1 MFKFTVLLIL
11 LSVAS
16 VSYSQ
21 YNVHNFRVGL
31 YGAYTT
37 SASIFLNPN
46 SADIVL
52 RNESFDIE
60 DIFNPGIDVRYKVGE
75 SFIIGF
81 NIEFIKSTAVSP
93 NLNAFVGTSI
103 VSLDVE
109 DGFKLIPVELSAYY
123 LLPFSTQDFKFLMGG
138 GLAYYDGEFLRKLGD
153 ASVTNVEK
161 QGAFGIHVSVSMD
174 YMIRNN
180 VAVSFGMKFRDP
192 HLTVKSKYT
201 EQEVKYNGYDV
212 KLPQEPFDTK
222 IEMENITF
230 VLGIALQI

>member
-1 MFKFTVLLIL
+1 MFKFTVFLIL
-11 LSVAS
+11 LSTVS

-21 YNVHNFRVGL
+21 YNGYDFRVSL

-60 DIFNPGIDVRYKVGE
+60 DIFNPGIDVRYSVGE
-75 SFIIGF
+75 SFMIGF
-81 NIEFIKSTAVSP
+81 NIEYIKSTKVGP
-93 NLNAFVGTSI
+93 NLNAFVQTSI
-103 VSLDVE
+103 ITLDVE

-138 GLAYYDGEFLRKLGD
+138 GLAYYDGEFLRRLGD
-153 ASVTNVEK
+153 VSVTKVEK
-161 QGAFGIHVSVSMD
+161 QEAYGIQVSVSMD
-174 YMIRNN
+174 YMIRKN
-180 VAVSFGMKFRDP
+180 VSVSFEMKFRDP
-192 HLTVKSKYT
+192 QLTVKSKYT

-230 VLGIALQI
+230 VLGIAFQI